1 MQKYQLFNRILTA
14 WLKIKMAG
22 MHLSLYL
29 EQNHLNSVS
38 IYDYDEIAAELIAL
52 NYEQFIP
59 LQRLIEDINGNRSP
73 HST

>member
-1 MQKYQLFNRILTA
+1 
-14 WLKIKMAG
+14 

-59 LQRLIEDINGNRSP
+59 LQKLIEDINGNRSP